1 MSKKKPKIHVAD
13 EKEIGKYGKSGESAR
28 EGAPAVEDAETADQG
43 DQSAATEAASAE
55 QPRAEL
61 EQWKDKLLRA
71 KADYRNL
78 AARSEKDKNEAI
90 RFANADFARSLL
102 TILDDFERTFEAG
115 KCAESAEP
123 VIDGLRII
131 YDHFMKLLKDHGV
144 EPIEAEGKTFDPFEH
159 EALGQEPS
167 EEHPAGAVAVVRQR
181 GYRMHERVLRPARV
195 VVSSGSAAEQAE
207 EGQADQEREGSQ
219 GQDDGE

>member
-13 EKEIGKYGKSGESAR
+13 EEEIGKYGKSVSG
-28 EGAPAVEDAETADQG
+28 GAPAAEDGDTAGQG
-43 DQSAATEAASAE
+43 DQSAAPDAASVE
-55 QPRAEL
+55 QLRAEL
-61 EQWKDKLLRA
+61 GQWKDKLLRA
-71 KADYRNL
+71 KADYRNF
-78 AARSEKDKNEAI
+78 AARSEKEKSEAV

-102 TILDDFERTFEAG
+102 TILDDFERTFQAG
-115 KCAESAEP
+115 KCTESAGP

-159 EALGQEPS
+159 EAVGQEPS
-167 EEHPAGAVAVVRQR
+167 EEHPSGAVVVVQQR

-195 VVSSGSAAEQAE
+195 VVSSGSAAERAE
-207 EGQADQEREGSQ
+207 EGQADQEREGLQ
-219 GQDDGE
+219 QQDDGA